1 IFQNKYQKYQRVF
14 FIHSE
19 RLSKG
24 NRKMNLGLIR
34 PVYKQNKESD
44 NLLSKSISLNASAE
58 KAALWFNLYSKM
70 KTETYR

>member
-1 IFQNKYQKYQRVF
+1 
-14 FIHSE
+14 
-19 RLSKG
+19 
-24 NRKMNLGLIR
+24 MNLGLIR

-44 NLLSKSISLNASAE
+44 NLSSKSISPNVNAE